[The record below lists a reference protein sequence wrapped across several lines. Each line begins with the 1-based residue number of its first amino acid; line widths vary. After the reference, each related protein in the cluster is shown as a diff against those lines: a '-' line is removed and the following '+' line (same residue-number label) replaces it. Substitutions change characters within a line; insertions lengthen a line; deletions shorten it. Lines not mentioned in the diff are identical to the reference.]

1 MFSFCSRKL
10 LHVKWSDS
18 SSTTCLL
25 PIIGNSSLRFSSNAT
40 EQSSLT
46 VDYLINKCGLTQES
60 ALKASQ
66 RINIKSTSKAD
77 SVLALLI
84 SYGLPKP
91 YISKLISKDPT
102 VLSADPKKILV
113 PKIEFF
119 SNMGISGPNLAKIFY
134 RDTSILGSANLRNQI
149 ISMEFLKSFLHDDKN
164 IAVALSRLRWTTGI
178 QSAMEPN
185 IEILRNQGVPESGI
199 SKLIRLRPQLLTWK
213 QPQFNEVVLQAKEMG
228 CDPSSLM
235 FIHAIRT
242 LSQMNKAT
250 LEAKREVFRSFGWS
264 EDEILCM
271 FRKQPNCLTRSEKIL
286 RMRLDFFMN
295 EHSWTAAEVALR
307 PAVLLYSMEKR
318 TVPRY
323 SVIQFLL
330 SQGLMKKQSIST
342 AFSLN
347 EDKFLENFVRKY
359 HQELPQL
366 LKEYKRNME

>member
-1 MFSFCSRKL
+1 
-10 LHVKWSDS
+10 
-18 SSTTCLL
+18 
-25 PIIGNSSLRFSSNAT
+25 
-40 EQSSLT
+40 
-46 VDYLINKCGLTQES
+46 
-60 ALKASQ
+60 
-66 RINIKSTSKAD
+66 
-77 SVLALLI
+77 
-84 SYGLPKP
+84 
-91 YISKLISKDPT
+91 
-102 VLSADPKKILV
+102 
-113 PKIEFF
+113 
-119 SNMGISGPNLAKIFY
+119 
-134 RDTSILGSANLRNQI
+134 
-149 ISMEFLKSFLHDDKN
+149 MEFLKSFLHDDRN

-250 LEAKREVFRSFGWS
+250 LEAKREVYRSFGWS

-271 FRKQPNCLTRSEKIL
+271 FRKQPNCLARSEKIL

-295 EHSWTAAEVALR
+295 KLSWTAEEVAKN
-307 PAVLLYSMEKR
+307 PVILLLSMEKR

-323 SVIQFLL
+323 SVIQVLL
-330 SQGLMKKQSIST
+330 SQGLMKKESISS
-342 AFSLN
+342 ALKLS
-347 EDKFLENFVRKY
+347 EDKFLENFVGKY

-366 LKEYKRNME
+366 LNEYKRNRE